1 MEVGSPFGSRTR
13 TRVLLALELRG
24 QSYPRELARLLAAPV
39 SVVQKAVRG
48 LEQDGLVTGRMLGR
62 TRLLELDPEYF
73 AARPL
78 RGFLASLLRADRH
91 LKARAAGGR
100 RRSLRVTSPSSSER
114 QPAIGARKGRSRRE
128 ERAEVGAPP
137 ERADPWRVW

>member
-24 QSYPRELARLLAAPV
+24 QSYPRELARLLAAPL
-39 SVVQKAVRG
+39 SVVQKALLS
-48 LEQDGLVTGRMLGR
+48 LERDALVTGRMLGR
-62 TRLLELDPEYF
+62 TRLLEFNPDYF
-73 AARPL
+73 ALRPL
-78 RGFLASLLRADRH
+78 RALLASLLQADRQ

-100 RRSLRVTSPSSSER
+100 RRSRRADSSSG
-114 QPAIGARKGRSRRE
+114 QHLAIGVRKGRSRRE
-128 ERAEVGAPP
+128 ERAEAGAPP